1 MRLLFVKHSLLWPR
15 SNGHDVHTF
24 HMMKA
29 CAELGHEVW
38 LATVVPPQPP
48 AVDGLKLAGTIRL
61 SAPLADDNLSIDD
74 TWFQRRFRSFWGV
87 DEHWILALRQAVARI
102 TPEAVIVA
110 GMDALPFLV
119 PLKNTIRVWY
129 AADELVWHHLSQLT
143 WSPSTWRRHGTNA
156 AYRLMYERSHRKIVD
171 RAWVVSDIDA
181 RAMRRIAGVA
191 TIDVLPNGVDS
202 VFFAP
207 GREIHI
213 EGPGT
218 DLRLNVEG
226 RTWVNSDGKR
236 NMPSGEV
243 FTGPHE
249 TSAEGVIRFTIPTAP
264 RGVVVE
270 DVTLEFRE
278 GRVVG
283 AKAERGDAYL
293 QATLETDAGAHYLGE
308 LGIGTNFGIDRPIGA
323 ILFDEKI
330 GGTVHLA
337 IGRSYPETGGTN
349 ESVVHWDMICDL
361 RQGGTLSV
369 DGEPLLVD
377 GRFRT

>member
-1 MRLLFVKHSLLWPR
+1 
-15 SNGHDVHTF
+15 
-24 HMMKA
+24 
-29 CAELGHEVW
+29 
-38 LATVVPPQPP
+38 
-48 AVDGLKLAGTIRL
+48 
-61 SAPLADDNLSIDD
+61 
-74 TWFQRRFRSFWGV
+74 
-87 DEHWILALRQAVARI
+87 
-102 TPEAVIVA
+102 
-110 GMDALPFLV
+110 
-119 PLKNTIRVWY
+119 
-129 AADELVWHHLSQLT
+129 
-143 WSPSTWRRHGTNA
+143 
-156 AYRLMYERSHRKIVD
+156 
-171 RAWVVSDIDA
+171 
-181 RAMRRIAGVA
+181 
-191 TIDVLPNGVDS
+191 
-202 VFFAP
+202 
-207 GREIHI
+207 
-213 EGPGT
+213 
-218 DLRLNVEG
+218 
-226 RTWVNSDGKR
+226 
-236 NMPSGEV
+236 MPSGEV

-270 DVTLEFRE
+270 DVTLEFHA
-278 GRVVG
+278 GKVVN

-293 QATLETDAGAHYLGE
+293 QATLETDEGARYLGE